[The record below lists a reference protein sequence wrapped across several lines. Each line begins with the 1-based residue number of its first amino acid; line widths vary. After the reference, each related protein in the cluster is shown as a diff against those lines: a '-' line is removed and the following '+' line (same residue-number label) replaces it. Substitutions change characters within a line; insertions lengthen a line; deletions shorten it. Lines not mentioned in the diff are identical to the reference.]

1 MQQHTWKHKQHTQA
15 FVEYETDET
24 GNVLMHLHNAIEA
37 LNHDYEL
44 IFLCIL
50 LDKKAISVF
59 FCY

>member
-1 MQQHTWKHKQHTQA
+1 
-15 FVEYETDET
+15 
-24 GNVLMHLHNAIEA
+24 MHLHNAIEA

-59 FCY
+59 FVIKNAVNANDVCILKHGLLVM